1 MMVHG
6 TNIGIKPTVDETSE
20 LLLETYL
27 FEYEGDMYGKEI
39 KVELYDFER
48 PEQRFGSIEELKDR
62 MEQDIET
69 VKQYFK
75 G

>member
-1 MMVHG
+1 M
-6 TNIGIKPTVDETSE
+6 ILKI
-20 LLLETYL
+20 
-27 FEYEGDMYGKEI
+27 
-39 KVELYDFER
+39 